1 MTTSPATAE
10 RNAML
15 LSAECTKV
23 PCFFCLRV
31 WVGCRMR
38 IAWMRKRKAAE
49 LRRGCAE
56 KRMRSLLKM
65 APQIMAA
72 ICEGRGLEMGCMLC

>member
-1 MTTSPATAE
+1 
-10 RNAML
+10 
-15 LSAECTKV
+15 
-23 PCFFCLRV
+23 
-31 WVGCRMR
+31 MR